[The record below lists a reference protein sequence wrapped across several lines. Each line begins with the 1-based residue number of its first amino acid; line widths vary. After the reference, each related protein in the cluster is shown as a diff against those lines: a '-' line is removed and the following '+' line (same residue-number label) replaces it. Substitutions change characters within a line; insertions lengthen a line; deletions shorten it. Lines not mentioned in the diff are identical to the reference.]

1 MSRELSPF
9 RQKLKYRWEQA
20 LRGPRLVVLRVFRS
34 TRWLASLYLN
44 LFRRDFGRE
53 HKAVLHGMYCYE
65 AAEATRAGNS
75 ALLRR
80 NIHRIEKGLIMRPRR
95 PVFAVGFL
103 LETLD
108 AYERV
113 LRDEPGR
120 TDIAELQW
128 AHDVLHAYFTACE
141 SHPVVDEARTRFQG
155 LPTAPSHD
163 SEARYRPY
171 ARDLDENP
179 VGYDAF
185 FALSRRRRSVRW
197 FLERPVPRELI
208 DQALLA
214 AAEAPSACN
223 RQPYIF
229 RIFDD
234 PELVQRVAALP
245 MGTKGFAHNFP
256 AIAVVVGQLRAYF
269 DPRDRHV
276 IYIDGS
282 LAAMG
287 FMYALETLGLSSCP
301 INWPDIPRREAAM
314 QRLLGLEDDQR
325 PIMLIAFG
333 YPDPEAEVAYS
344 RKRSLER
351 LRSYNDT
358 ATNYGGKASEQ

>member
-20 LRGPRLVVLRVFRS
+20 LRRPRLVVLRLFRS

-44 LFRRDFGRE
+44 IFRRDFGRE
-53 HKAVLHGMYCYE
+53 HRAVLHGMYRYE
-65 AAEATRAGNS
+65 AAEANRAGNS

-108 AYERV
+108 AYERI
-113 LRDEPGR
+113 LGDEPAQ

-128 AHDVLHAYFTACE
+128 AHDVLQAYFTACE
-141 SHPVVDEARTRFQG
+141 SHPVVDEARERFFA
-155 LPTAPSHD
+155 LPPAPVHD
-163 SEARYRPY
+163 DKARYRPY
-171 ARDLDENP
+171 ARDLRDNP
-179 VGYDAF
+179 VAYDAF
-185 FALSRRRRSVRW
+185 YALSRRRRSVRW
-197 FLERPVPRELI
+197 FLDRPVSRELI

-223 RQPYIF
+223 RQPYVF
-229 RIFDD
+229 RIFDE
-234 PELVQRVAALP
+234 PEIVQQVASLP
-245 MGTKGFAHNFP
+245 MGTRGFAHNFP

-301 INWPDIPRREAAM
+301 INWPDIPKREAAM

-351 LRSYNDT
+351 LRSYNNT
-358 ATNYGGKASEQ
+358 ATKGGSKASGQ